1 MNNVLATICMNICTN
16 IAGTYNSPSMHDD
29 MVQEGMLACL
39 EKSTKYNEEM
49 YQQPEA
55 YFYFVA
61 KGAISRYYT
70 HGSKVITPAKT
81 RSRTE
86 DLNQAFSSTE
96 GDDIIDLLADPKN
109 HAQEYADA
117 DERSKLMGYI
127 SDRLSPSQLDVIY
140 MRYYSK
146 AGEVRTCEEVGGI
159 LGVSASSVS
168 RIETAAVKELQGF
181 RK

>member
-1 MNNVLATICMNICTN
+1 
-16 IAGTYNSPSMHDD
+16 
-29 MVQEGMLACL
+29 
-39 EKSTKYNEEM
+39 
-49 YQQPEA
+49 
-55 YFYFVA
+55 
-61 KGAISRYYT
+61 
-70 HGSKVITPAKT
+70 
-81 RSRTE
+81 
-86 DLNQAFSSTE
+86 
-96 GDDIIDLLADPKN
+96 
-109 HAQEYADA
+109 
-117 DERSKLMGYI
+117 MGYI